1 MYATQSFLASCFDCL
16 RRELPTF
23 RVLSFLSDD
32 PPRVDRLAMLRPII
46 RLRKNGVVFFL
57 ILTTPR
63 DTLSLTLSS
72 PVTWDDD
79 DVPLWH

>member
-1 MYATQSFLASCFDCL
+1 MYATQSFLASYFA
-16 RRELPTF
+16 LPSERTSNF
-23 RVLSFLSDD
+23 PRSLISSND

-46 RLRKNGVVFFL
+46 RLRKNGVVFLL

-72 PVTWDDD
+72 PFT
-79 DVPLWH
+79 